1 MIFRLTLVFALLA
14 VVVPAHPSTVARGA
28 LSGVNGQTPAPDL
41 KTSIDRLAAFDYPVR
56 MNAARAIRR
65 AAPAEAVAP
74 LTQAVRS
81 HKDAFVRYR
90 ALILLTSFNDVG
102 TPELMRGLL
111 TDSNDRLREVAYR
124 WFELRPD
131 PRLTPSLLAALNTE
145 QAEFVRPALIRA
157 VAASAADVQVQRALV
172 AEVSRGLDFFRSA
185 VIEALGD
192 YRASFA
198 ADALATIARND
209 GPLQDDA
216 VLALGR
222 IGGPQA
228 AATFKALT
236 NPALDVIPTLH
247 AAQCL
252 FEDACAMHLQILTDT
267 ARSIVAKPDVVRA
280 AVSAIGA
287 VAARGDTAAATTLVT
302 LATTGSPAVRRD
314 ATLAVAGLAL
324 RRAPFMIDWLARAPG
339 DVQAR
344 AIDVLDE
351 GFDSLEED
359 FAEEQFFATARA
371 AYWKAVDGSPDRTL
385 TATLIDKLEF

>member
-1 MIFRLTLVFALLA
+1 VIPRLTLVFALLA
-14 VVVPAHPSTVARGA
+14 VVVSA
-28 LSGVNGQTPAPDL
+28 QTPAPDL
-41 KTSIDRLAAFDYPVR
+41 KTSIDRLAAFDYPAR
-56 MNAARAIRR
+56 MNAARVIRR
-65 AAPAEAVAP
+65 AAPAEAVAA

-90 ALILLTSFNDVG
+90 ALVLLTSFNDAA

-111 TDSNDRLREVAYR
+111 ADPNDRLREVAYR
-124 WFELRPD
+124 WFEQRPD

-157 VAASAADVQVQRALV
+157 VAATSATDVQVQRALV
-172 AEVSRGLDFFRSA
+172 TEVGRGLDFFRSA

-192 YRASFA
+192 YRGAFA
-198 ADALATIARND
+198 ADAIATIASND

-252 FEDACAMHLQILTDT
+252 FEDACAKHLQILTDT
-267 ARSIVAKPDVVRA
+267 ARSVVAKPDVVRA
-280 AVSAIGA
+280 AVHAIGA
-287 VAARGDTAAATTLVT
+287 VAARGDAVATTTLVT

-314 ATLAVAGLAL
+314 ATLAFAGLAL
-324 RRAPFMIDWLARAPG
+324 RRATFMIEWLARAPADQQG
-339 DVQAR
+339 R
-344 AIDVLDE
+344 AIEVLHE

-371 AYWKAVDGSPDRTL
+371 AYWKASDGSPDRTL
-385 TATLIDKLEF
+385 MATLIDKLEF

>member
-1 MIFRLTLVFALLA
+1 MTPRLTLALVVLSA
-14 VVVPAHPSTVARGA
+14 V
-28 LSGVNGQTPAPDL
+28 LSAQTPAPDL
-41 KTSIDRLAAFDYPVR
+41 NTNIDRLAAFDYPVR
-56 MNAARAIRR
+56 TNAARVVRR
-65 AAPAEAVAP
+65 AAPAEAAAA

-90 ALILLTSFNDVG
+90 ALVLLTAFNDAG
-102 TPELMRGLL
+102 TAELMRGLL

-124 WFELRPD
+124 WFEQHPD
-131 PRLTPSLLAALNTE
+131 PRLTPSLLSALNTE

-157 VAASAADVQVQRALV
+157 VAASAADTQVQRTLV
-172 AEVSRGLDFFRSA
+172 AEAGRGLDFFRSA

-192 YRASFA
+192 YRAAFA
-198 ADALATIARND
+198 ADAIATIARTD

-228 AATFKALT
+228 AATFKVLT
-236 NPALDVIPTLH
+236 NPALDVIPALH

-252 FEDACAMHLQILTDT
+252 FEDACAMHLQILTET
-267 ARSIVAKPDVVRA
+267 ARSVVAKPDVVRA

-287 VAARGDTAAATTLVT
+287 VAARGDAVAATTLVT

-314 ATLAVAGLAL
+314 ATLAFAGLAL
-324 RRAPFMIDWLARAPG
+324 RRGSFMIDWLARAPG
-339 DVQAR
+339 DVRVR
-344 AIDVLDE
+344 AIDVLHE

-359 FAEEQFFATARA
+359 FAEEQFFATART
-371 AYWKAVDGSPDRTL
+371 AYWKAADGSPDRTM
-385 TATLIDKLEF
+385 TAALIDKLEF